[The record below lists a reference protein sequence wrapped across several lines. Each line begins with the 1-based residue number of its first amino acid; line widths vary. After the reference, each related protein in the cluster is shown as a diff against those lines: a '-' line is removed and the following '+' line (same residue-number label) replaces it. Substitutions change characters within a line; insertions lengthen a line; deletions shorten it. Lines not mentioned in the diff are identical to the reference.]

1 MKQFILAVD
10 FDNTIVDT
18 DESVLR
24 QPVIKGLR
32 KDAKEILQKLHDE
45 GHYIIINTCRN
56 GGTLQKAIDYLNENG
71 VIYDIV
77 NANHP
82 DNVKKFKRDNRK
94 IFADFYIDDKNIG
107 GIPEWEDIYNIIKV
121 ASLKK

>member
-24 QPVIKGLR
+24 QPIIKGLR
-32 KDAKEILQKLHDE
+32 KDAKEVLQKLHDD

-56 GGTLQKAIDYLNENG
+56 GGNLQKAIDYLNENE
-71 VIYDIV
+71 VVYDIV

-107 GIPEWEDIYNIIKV
+107 GIPEWENIYHIIKV

>member
-32 KDAKEILQKLHDE
+32 KDAKEVLQKLHDE

-56 GGTLQKAIDYLNENG
+56 VGNLQKAIDYLNENG
-71 VIYDIV
+71 VVYDIV

-82 DNVKKFKRDNRK
+82 DNVKKFKMDNRK

-121 ASLKK
+121 ESLKK

>member
-24 QPVIKGLR
+24 QPAIKGLR
-32 KDAKEILQKLHDE
+32 KDAKEILQKLHDD

-56 GGTLQKAIDYLNENG
+56 GGNLQKAIDYLNENG
-71 VIYDIV
+71 VVYDIV

-107 GIPEWEDIYNIIKV
+107 GIPEWEDIYHIIKV

>member
-32 KDAKEILQKLHDE
+32 KDAKEILRKLHDE

-56 GGTLQKAIDYLNENG
+56 AGNLQKAIDYLNENG
-71 VIYDIV
+71 VVYDIV